1 MLKEHTSISDEDDD
15 YDSTAPLDIHKAR
28 NRLYA
33 LDNAREDNRDIISM
47 APEKKR
53 RKAEKIIM
61 KPILAEAAAIQS
73 RIHDAAVALT
83 NASSSSATVVQQ
95 QPKQRAKQNS
105 SKGQQPKHK
114 KQQQQQQLQQ
124 QQKPPPPPPP
134 PAQNTLL
141 PPCSVCKADLGG
153 STKRCSKCNRY
164 VIK

>member
-83 NASSSSATVVQQ
+83 NANSSSAT
-95 QPKQRAKQNS
+95 NS
-105 SKGQQPKHK
+105 SATAAKTESKAEFVKGTTAKAQAAAAAVTAAAAATTTTTSTEYTSAT
-114 KQQQQQQLQQ
+114 LQCLQ
-124 QQKPPPPPPP
+124 SRFGRVHQ
-134 PAQNTLL
+134 ALL
-141 PPCSVCKADLGG
+141 KM
-153 STKRCSKCNRY
+153 
-164 VIK
+164 